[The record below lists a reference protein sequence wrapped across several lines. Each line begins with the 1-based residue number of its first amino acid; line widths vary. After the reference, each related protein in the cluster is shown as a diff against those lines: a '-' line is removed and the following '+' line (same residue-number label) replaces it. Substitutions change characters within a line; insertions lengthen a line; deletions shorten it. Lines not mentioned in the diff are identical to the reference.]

1 MLVTL
6 RCHTLFNG
14 LARNHFNL
22 RHPAPSRQLLCC
34 MNRWNSCA
42 RARREIFQL
51 SHPFSI
57 LLSRFVFDSKNL
69 HVIVNFNCQSVQ
81 NFTQNRVFQNW
92 HDKEPWKIDSVG
104 CRLVSFDQ
112 ISSNVKLLEWK
123 GEGNRI
129 WALNSKT
136 DTCRFAQL
144 VTNS

>member
-1 MLVTL
+1 MLVTMW
-6 RCHTLFNG
+6 CHTLFNG

-22 RHPAPSRQLLCC
+22 RHPAPVRRGAQPTTTGEI
-34 MNRWNSCA
+34 RA

-92 HDKEPWKIDSVG
+92 HDKEP
-104 CRLVSFDQ
+104 
-112 ISSNVKLLEWK
+112 
-123 GEGNRI
+123 
-129 WALNSKT
+129 
-136 DTCRFAQL
+136 
-144 VTNS
+144 